1 MKRYIVGLLFLSIVS
16 CNPIGKEVAEVP
28 LVPNEIVSLKGVE
41 LKKGEEIFLWSKAS
55 VSEDSN
61 YNIKY
66 SVILN
71 NKIISYDSTSIM
83 RGEHTINSET
93 TSDTGFFSGLFGT
106 EGKSSTEFER
116 ENTSIKVLEDGKYDF
131 DFKLYNLEEGSSFGE
146 SVALKLRKK

>member
-1 MKRYIVGLLFLSIVS
+1 MKRYTVGLLFLSIVS

-28 LVPNEIVSLKGVE
+28 LIPNEIVSLKGVE
-41 LKKGEEIFLWSKAS
+41 LKKGEEIFLWSRAS
-55 VSEDSN
+55 VSDESN

-66 SVILN
+66 SVTLN

-106 EGKSSTEFER
+106 EGKSSTEFES

-131 DFKLYNLEEGSSFGE
+131 DFKITSEEDDSFFGE
-146 SVALKLRKK
+146 QFSFILRKK